1 MSHSDGNSQF
11 ERQLLRYVGEG
22 VCEFEQHYRRVT
34 YALDAALTRPLS
46 VDNLMTM
53 SEHLYATLLEIQAKW
68 GVAPNDDYLCLL
80 EMHQAVYA
88 YAREIFT
95 DVEFSPLE
103 GDLSDSPEPD
113 REMDHIL
120 TAVDR
125 LVEGLKAVNM

>member
-1 MSHSDGNSQF
+1 MNGDRQF
-11 ERQLLRYVGEG
+11 ERQLLRYVGER

-46 VDNLMTM
+46 ADNLMTLT
-53 SEHLYATLLEIQAKW
+53 ENLYTSLLEIQAKW

-88 YAREIFT
+88 YAREIFP

-113 REMDHIL
+113 RELDHIM

-125 LVEGLKAVNM
+125 LVEGLKAINV